1 MTSVIAT
8 SVRLALLTRD
18 GTRSNATLPR
28 SLRRFPQWQSSSPAN
43 DHFHYPGG
51 AVPEFDASFG
61 SSISLASEQCCADQ
75 EHGQLCELTAT
86 YRAQLF
92 SADQLLER
100 ACASLGTQLPA
111 PQEIKP
117 EWHTRTPSEGH
128 VQRTPVR
135 RKFEAAA
142 RWVCWQSRPTP
153 RERTPPP
160 AKKPASRL
168 RPARTGKLSWSSG
181 PRPRSIQSSS

>member
-8 SVRLALLTRD
+8 LVRLALLPRD
-18 GTRSNATLPR
+18 STRSNATLPQ
-28 SLRRFPQWQSSSPAN
+28 SLRRFPQWLSSSSAN
-43 DHFHYPGG
+43 DHFHYRGG
-51 AVPEFDASFG
+51 AAPELDASFG

-75 EHGQLCELTAT
+75 EHGQLCGLTAT

-100 ACASLGTQLPA
+100 ACASFGRQLTPA
-111 PQEIKP
+111 REIKP
-117 EWHTRTPSEGH
+117 KWHTRPPSEGY

-135 RKFEAAA
+135 RRFEAAA